1 MTTIAISE
9 HFYSIQGEGASVGVP
24 AVFLRLK
31 GCNLNCGRRGKNA
44 TWQCDTFDVWTKGNE
59 YTIPNAIRLL
69 IDHYA
74 TAFANGARL
83 IITGGEPLLQCAAI
97 VELLQQLQEHSAIPS
112 FIIEIETNGT
122 ITPSQPLTKLIN
134 QWNVSPK
141 LINSGEKQS
150 DRIKPE
156 ALTWFES
163 QSNAYFKFVIF
174 NKQDIDT
181 IFNEFAW
188 VKMLPIH
195 RRYLMPAA
203 DSKESL
209 ISLMPS
215 VIDLCKLY
223 GFTFGQ
229 RLHIDIWD
237 QKTGI

>member
-97 VELLQQLQEHSAIPS
+97 VQLLQQLQEHSAIPS
-112 FIIEIETNGT
+112 FIIEIELLENLGSFS
-122 ITPSQPLTKLIN
+122 IL
-134 QWNVSPK
+134 
-141 LINSGEKQS
+141 
-150 DRIKPE
+150 
-156 ALTWFES
+156 
-163 QSNAYFKFVIF
+163 
-174 NKQDIDT
+174 
-181 IFNEFAW
+181 
-188 VKMLPIH
+188 
-195 RRYLMPAA
+195 
-203 DSKESL
+203 SKELLSNSAL
-209 ISLMPS
+209 ISLP
-215 VIDLCKLY
+215 I
-223 GFTFGQ
+223 TF
-229 RLHIDIWD
+229 LLEVFIIES
-237 QKTGI
+237 